1 MPRPKKDYKT
11 LNVKLASDVADKFD
25 NYIDTTELTKT
36 RAVEKILSA
45 YLENWDTER
54 KKIKKDIL

>member
-11 LNVKLASDVADKFD
+11 LNVKLQSDVAVMLETYVD
-25 NYIDTTELTKT
+25 ITGLTKT

-45 YLENWDTER
+45 YLENWNTER

>member
-25 NYIDTTELTKT
+25 NYIDTTGLTKT

-45 YLENWDTER
+45 YLENWDKER

>member
-25 NYIDTTELTKT
+25 NYIDTTGLTKT
-36 RAVEKILSA
+36 RTVEKILSA